1 MAKIIHGHD
10 YFQAKSDFSVATI
23 VIMLKNR
30 LRTQRAIKNAHL
42 TVRFRW
48 PRHVY
53 FVHLSP
59 RRLLLFFARLSFSR
73 KWNLGKNVKNTS

>member
-23 VIMLKNR
+23 VIMFKNR

-53 FVHLSP
+53 F
-59 RRLLLFFARLSFSR
+59 AD
-73 KWNLGKNVKNTS
+73 